1 MSLQS
6 RITSLAQAVGAD
18 VKSLQTALTD
28 KQTALTSGTNIK
40 TVNGQ
45 SVLGSGSVVVP
56 SVSVDGPVAL
66 GLGETATYTITNW
79 SQFSTYSVSASA
91 GTVSI
96 VGNTITFTSPTS
108 IVTAVITV
116 TRDGVANTF
125 PVDVSMPLPT
135 PTPAAYGDPLEGGF
149 YAGMIWNQLTQSST
163 SQTKRTGIMAFDI
176 PAGSLVGVTYPG
188 QLLEIRSRAN
198 PGNNLVGTVQ
208 STTDTQLIMNITST
222 GGAWIMASDWSIMA
236 RFRIIVAPKAS
247 GEHSGIALKNAT
259 TALPTATQT
268 LSEGWLA
275 TNAMYT
281 ADTATVYPAAHW
293 ARGLNIGGRTDWYIP
308 ARDELEL
315 CWRNLKPTADANYT
329 SATRP
334 VSAYNYATLGAY
346 GDTAVTHGLNPN
358 SAPAGAAYTTTNPAQ
373 VANTAFR
380 TGGSEAFAYG
390 SAYYWS
396 SSEHSAAGAW
406 LQGWDSY
413 YTGYQNV
420 IGKPDAYRVRA
431 VRRSMI

>member
-91 GTVSI
+91 GAASI

-208 STTDTQLIMNITST
+208 STTETQLIMNITST
-222 GGAWIMASDWSIMA
+222 GGAWSMASDWSIMA

-247 GEHSGIALKNAT
+247 GENAGIRLKNSDSAF
-259 TALPTATQT
+259 PTVCQT
-268 LSEGWLA
+268 ITEGWLA

-281 ADTATVYPAAHW
+281 AGTDYVYPAAHW
-293 ARGLNIGGRTDWYIP
+293 ARSLNIGGRTDWYIQS
-308 ARDELEL
+308 RDELEV
-315 CWRNLKPTADANYT
+315 CFRNLKPTTDINTT
-329 SATRP
+329 SSRSTGEF
-334 VSAYNYATLGAY
+334 NYANLGSY
-346 GDTAVTHGLNPN
+346 NDTAATHGTNNN
-358 SAPAGAAYTTTNPAQ
+358 SVPPGAAYTTATPGQTTNILFQAGATESF
-373 VANTAFR
+373 VSNASYWTS
-380 TGGSEAFAYG
+380 SEARSF
-390 SAYYWS
+390 
-396 SSEHSAAGAW
+396 GAW
-406 LQGWDSY
+406 LHHTTSFYGFQDVSTKSSY
-413 YTGYQNV
+413 YST
-420 IGKPDAYRVRA
+420 RA